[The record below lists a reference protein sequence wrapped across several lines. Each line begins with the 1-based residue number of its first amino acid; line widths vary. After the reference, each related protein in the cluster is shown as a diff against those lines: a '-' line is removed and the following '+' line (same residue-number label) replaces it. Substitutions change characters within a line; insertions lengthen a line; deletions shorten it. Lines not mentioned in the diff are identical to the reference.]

1 MEVIELFRK
10 EKEQQ
15 ILEEQRMKEIE
26 LERIKLETK
35 YKKNKDKGLPIEIE
49 SSEEESDDE
58 LMGLDSDGEIPDYSQ
73 EQLEFAALKNLAKN
87 HQKKK
92 RVVLRSNTHSKEES
106 LIVKKLSSIH
116 DYMKEIKANRLA
128 EMRVLRLQ

>member
-58 LMGLDSDGEIPDYSQ
+58 LMGLDSDGEIPDHSQYSK
-73 EQLEFAALKNLAKN
+73 EQLELAKN
-87 HQKKK
+87 QQKI
-92 RVVLRSNTHSKEES
+92 LRSNTHSKEES